1 MCDERWSSPKGKGHS
16 GIGGKKPK
24 KNLEGRT
31 GYFDPALLKR
41 KSGDQPLTPAGRRAG
56 EGALLWA
63 EDSSAPQDAWPPL
76 LRCTLHQIAH
86 KVSLYIAYRET
97 MC

>member
-1 MCDERWSSPKGKGHS
+1 MKDSLHQKGRV
-16 GIGGKKPK
+16 IVEYGKKK
-24 KNLEGRT
+24 QNKTKNLEGRT
-31 GYFDPALLKR
+31 AYFDPALLKR

-56 EGALLWA
+56 EGALPRA
-63 EDSSAPQDAWPPL
+63 EDSSAPQDVWPPL

-86 KVSLYIAYRET
+86 KVSLHISYREP